1 VPDRLDV
8 VTDARSRKTVRSYRL
23 VFRRRWRIFRI
34 QGWRIPLPGGIELRL
49 LAYWLVS
56 LALIALLGRLPL
68 CGAIVSAA
76 PPSLRL
82 LALPIA
88 AAWLLSRWEIDG
100 RPPHRALVGL
110 LAWRLRPRALAG
122 MRRIPVEQ
130 TQFAPLGELAL
141 APDLAASSYPRGVIR
156 GPARLLLRYPVTVA
170 LEQVPRHG
178 GREARQR
185 AAAARRWRLHT
196 GSARP
201 LHNGKT
207 IEVPSGRTVVF
218 EGEER

>member
-1 VPDRLDV
+1 VSENRE
-8 VTDARSRKTVRSYRL
+8 RKTIRSYRL

-34 QGWRIPLPGGIELRL
+34 QGWRIPLPGGLELRL
-49 LAYWLVS
+49 LAYWLAS

-68 CGAIVSAA
+68 FGAIVSAA
-76 PPSLRL
+76 PASLRL
-82 LALPIA
+82 LALPIG

-100 RPPHRALVGL
+100 RPPHRALGGL
-110 LAWRLRPRALAG
+110 LAWWLRPRALAG
-122 MRRIPVEQ
+122 LRRIPAEQ
-130 TQFAPLGELAL
+130 TQLAPLGELAF
-141 APDLAASSYPRGVIR
+141 APDLAAPSYPRGAIR

-178 GREARQR
+178 GRETHQR
-185 AAAARRWRLHT
+185 AAAARRWRLRA

-218 EGEER
+218 EVEKR

>member
-1 VPDRLDV
+1 VNE
-8 VTDARSRKTVRSYRL
+8 TENRKVVRSYRL

-34 QGWRIPLPGGIELRL
+34 QGWRIPLPGGLELRL
-49 LAYWLVS
+49 LAYWLAS

-68 CGAIVSAA
+68 FGAIVSAA
-76 PPSLRL
+76 PASLRL
-82 LALPIA
+82 LALPIG

-110 LAWRLRPRALAG
+110 MAWRLRPRTLAG
-122 MRRIPVEQ
+122 LRRIPAEQ

-141 APDLAASSYPRGVIR
+141 APDLAAPSYPRGAIR

-170 LEQVPRHG
+170 LEQVPLHRG
-178 GREARQR
+178 KEARQR
-185 AAAARRWRLHT
+185 AAAARRWRLHA
-196 GSARP
+196 GPAPP

-207 IEVPSGRTVVF
+207 IEVPAGRTVVF

>member
-1 VPDRLDV
+1 V
-8 VTDARSRKTVRSYRL
+8 SENHQRKTIRSYRL

-34 QGWRIPLPGGIELRL
+34 QGWRIPLPGGLELRL

-56 LALIALLGRLPL
+56 LALIAVLGRLPL
-68 CGAIVSAA
+68 FGGVVSAVPA
-76 PPSLRL
+76 SLRL

-110 LAWRLRPRALAG
+110 LAWRLRPRALAAL
-122 MRRIPVEQ
+122 RRIPAEQ

-141 APDLAASSYPRGVIR
+141 APDLSAPSYPRGSIR
-156 GPARLLLRYPVTVA
+156 GPARLLLRYPVSVA
-170 LEQVPRHG
+170 PEQVPRHG
-178 GREARQR
+178 GREARRR
-185 AAAARRWRLHT
+185 AAAARRWRLRT
-196 GSARP
+196 GSDRP

-207 IEVPSGRTVVF
+207 IEVPAGRTVVF
-218 EGEER
+218 EGEKR

>member
-1 VPDRLDV
+1 MSEQPQ
-8 VTDARSRKTVRSYRL
+8 RKVVRSYRL

-34 QGWRIPLPGGIELRL
+34 QGWRIPLPGGLELRL

-56 LALIALLGRLPL
+56 LALISLLTRLPL
-68 CGAIVSAA
+68 FGAIVSAA
-76 PPSLRL
+76 PASLRL

-100 RPPHRALVGL
+100 RPPHRALGGL
-110 LAWRLRPRALAG
+110 LAWRLRPRVLAG
-122 MRRIPVEQ
+122 LRRIPAER

-141 APDLAASSYPRGVIR
+141 APDLAAPSYPRGAIR
-156 GPARLLLRYPVTVA
+156 GPARLLLRYPATVA

-178 GREARQR
+178 ARETGER
-185 AAAARRWRLHT
+185 AAAARRWRLRS
-196 GSARP
+196 GAPQP

-207 IEVPSGRTVVF
+207 IEVPVGRTVVF

>member
-1 VPDRLDV
+1 MSE
-8 VTDARSRKTVRSYRL
+8 AQSRKVVRSYRL

-68 CGAIVSAA
+68 LGAVLCA
-76 PPSLRL
+76 PPASLRL

-88 AAWLLSRWEIDG
+88 AAWMLSRWEIDG
-100 RPPHRALVGL
+100 RPPHRALAGL
-110 LAWRLRPRALAG
+110 LAWGLRSRTLAALRPVPA
-122 MRRIPVEQ
+122 EQ
-130 TQFAPLGELAL
+130 TEFAPLGELAL
-141 APDLAASSYPRGVIR
+141 APDLGAPSYPRGRIR

-170 LEQVPRHG
+170 LEQVPRRG
-178 GREARQR
+178 GGEARDR
-185 AAAARRWRLHT
+185 AAAARRWRLRT

-207 IEVPSGRTVVF
+207 IEVPAGRSVVF
-218 EGEER
+218 EDKER

>member
-1 VPDRLDV
+1 
-8 VTDARSRKTVRSYRL
+8 VTENQQRKTVRSYRL

-34 QGWRIPLPGGIELRL
+34 QGWRIPLPGGLELRL

-56 LALIALLGRLPL
+56 LAWISLLGRLPL
-68 CGAIVSAA
+68 FGAIVSTA
-76 PPSLRL
+76 PASLRL

-100 RPPHRALVGL
+100 RPPHRALAGL
-110 LAWRLRPRALAG
+110 LVWRLRPRTVAG
-122 MRRIPVEQ
+122 LRRVAPEG
-130 TQFAPLGELAL
+130 TKLAPLGELAL
-141 APDLAASSYPRGVIR
+141 APDLAAPSYPRGSIR

-178 GREARQR
+178 GKEARQR
-185 AAAARRWRLHT
+185 AAAARRWRLHSR
-196 GSARP
+196 SARS

-207 IEVPSGRTVVF
+207 IEVPAGRTVVF
-218 EGEER
+218 EGGEER

>member
-1 VPDRLDV
+1 MSEQPQ
-8 VTDARSRKTVRSYRL
+8 RKVVRSYRL

-34 QGWRIPLPGGIELRL
+34 QGWRIPLPGGLELQL

-56 LALIALLGRLPL
+56 LALIALLGRLPIFGQL
-68 CGAIVSAA
+68 VSAA

-122 MRRIPVEQ
+122 LRPVPAEQ
-130 TQFAPLGELAL
+130 AQFAPLGELAL
-141 APDLAASSYPRGVIR
+141 APDLAAPSYPRGSIR
-156 GPARLLLRYPVTVA
+156 GPARLLLRYPVTVS

-178 GREARQR
+178 GKKARQL
-185 AAAARRWRLHT
+185 AARRWRLYA
-196 GSARP
+196 GSAPP
-201 LHNGKT
+201 LHNGNT
-207 IEVPSGRTVVF
+207 IEVPAGRTVVF
-218 EGEER
+218 EGGER